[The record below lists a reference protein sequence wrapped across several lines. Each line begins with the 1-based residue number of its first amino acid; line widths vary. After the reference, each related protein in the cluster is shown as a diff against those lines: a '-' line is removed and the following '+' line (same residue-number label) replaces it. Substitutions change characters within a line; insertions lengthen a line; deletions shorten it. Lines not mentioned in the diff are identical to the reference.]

1 MWDTLTTKCPTILLS
16 KKLFLLF
23 NKTLNNSY
31 MNKKSTM
38 KALMLA
44 GLLCGAP
51 SSMSAQTTPSSTS
64 TTIYDFAGF
73 NDQKMLELFEKI
85 DKQGRKFPTTQELKD
100 AGLYDEIE
108 FVRSHVRKRQILDRS
123 DRLNQNTYQ
132 ERDLFMNIP
141 AGAGS
146 TIGGY
151 PSKDFAS
158 DNFSMWNYTNLFGS
172 WNHGLFQAPGS
183 WVDAAHKNGTDILS
197 GMKFFDTTGGRQGF
211 AAGWV
216 NFIKTKND
224 NGEFK
229 YTRPLIHLLQFLGMD
244 GINYNFEDNGYSDND
259 VVKFHQSLYE
269 YAKQQNFND
278 FHVVIY
284 TGNATLTS
292 GNSRVLFA
300 EKNAKTSDLM
310 LNYMG
315 DDFSY
320 NMASSAREAKRVTG
334 STKGLYAGVWI
345 VSMNRGWTRLNEGDA
360 KECGVCLWGE
370 HAQSRFWS
378 YNTGGSAQERMS
390 NYQMLLERGFS
401 GGYRNPANRPEIKNA
416 GHNWEWSGSTAPLST
431 FPGLASW
438 IPERSAISG
447 TLPFSTHFNT
457 GAGEVYTYKG
467 KKTAGAWYNMS
478 NQDIVPTYRWLV
490 YNGGTE
496 SVSTNVQP
504 EFTYE
509 DSYTGGSCLKLTGK
523 GTASSTDIILYKT
536 NLTGTNG
543 AIKAQVAIK
552 TGKEGTQ
559 DSRLALIV
567 RLKNSGQWKE
577 YEVGGTTDKTWK
589 EHTIALTDL
598 TSSDVIDR
606 IGLRVKNVD
615 DQYKLLVGKL
625 AIVDDFTATP
635 EAVKDLTIQV
645 KEENKVSLSVKA
657 TWVLNSATEGSVV
670 YNDDANVD
678 HFEVLYK
685 NSENGDVT
693 EIGRTSQWAT
703 YIGDIELGE
712 TDQPFIGVRSVSKDL
727 KTYSPVVW
735 QQVPRSTYASLPEK
749 KQNLYGEPELDMSA
763 DGAATAQQVRYV
775 ESFETTGGATNI
787 NYHATGPKGGTNY
800 VDATEGNLLT
810 VKQGETFTLKIKGYE
825 GKDDLRFCFGRGW
838 IDLNGD
844 YKFEPGTIDQNG
856 EELFTIGQL
865 RKGVKENVNPGQTLQ
880 VRIPADAKRG
890 MTRMRIVFSDAW
902 FKGSLLPTGKFNKG
916 FAIDFAVN
924 ITGNNPER
932 QTPKSTRDE
941 GIAEQPEG
949 LSTSTSITSF
959 AGEASTLVQT
969 SKDLKFSNVEKAW
982 IFGVDGSLVK
992 VLDNPQQYEI
1002 KSLPKG
1008 IYLVKMLNNNVIR
1021 TQKVVIK

>member
-1 MWDTLTTKCPTILLS
+1 
-16 KKLFLLF
+16 
-23 NKTLNNSY
+23 

-51 SSMSAQTTPSSTS
+51 STMSAQATAGSTS
-64 TTIYDFAGF
+64 TTIYDFANFG
-73 NDQKMLELFEKI
+73 DQSLLELFAKI
-85 DKQGRKFPTTQELKD
+85 DKEGRKFPTTQELKQ
-100 AGLYDEIE
+100 AGIYDEIE
-108 FVRSHVRKRQILDRS
+108 FVRSHVRKRQILSRQ
-123 DRLNQNTYQ
+123 DRLVGDTYR

-197 GMKFFDTTGGRQGF
+197 GMKFFDTTGGRGGH
-211 AAGWV
+211 ATGWIGL
-216 NFIKTKND
+216 IKQKND
-224 NGEFK
+224 KGEFK

-244 GINYNFEDNGYSDND
+244 GINYNFEARGYDDSE
-259 VVKFHQSLYE
+259 VIKFHQSLYA
-269 YAKQQNFND
+269 YAKEQKFDNF
-278 FHVVIY
+278 HIVIY
-284 TGNATLTS
+284 TS
-292 GNSRVLFA
+292 NSSLSPYNSKALFG
-300 EKNAKTSDLM
+300 ENNVKTTDLM
-310 LNYMG
+310 LNY
-315 DDFSY
+315 DANDFSY
-320 NMASSAREAKRVTG
+320 SMPSSVQEAKRVMGTA
-334 STKGLYAGVWI
+334 KGLYAGVWI
-345 VSMNRGWTRLNEGDA
+345 VDMNRGWNRLNATGAE
-360 KECGVCLWGE
+360 ECGICLWGE

-378 YNTGGSAQERMS
+378 YNTGGNAQERMT

-401 GGYRNPANRPEIKNA
+401 GGKRNPADRPGISRFGN
-416 GHNWEWSGSTAPLST
+416 NWEWSGTTPPLST
-431 FPGLASW
+431 FAGLATW
-438 IPERSAISG
+438 IPERSAING
-447 TLPFSTHFNT
+447 TLPFSTFFNA

-467 KKTAGAWYNMS
+467 KKTAGSWYNMS

-490 YNGGTE
+490 YDGGTTNT
-496 SVSTNVQP
+496 STSVQP

-523 GTASSTDIILYKT
+523 AQASSTDIVLYKT
-536 NLTGTNG
+536 NLTGTSG

-552 TGKEGTQ
+552 TGKDTPQ
-559 DSRLALIV
+559 DSKLALIV
-567 RLKNSGQWKE
+567 RLKNSKEWKE
-577 YEVGGTTDKTWK
+577 FAVDGTTDKTWK
-589 EHTIALTDL
+589 EHTIALTGL
-598 TSSDVIDR
+598 NSTDVIDR

-625 AIVDDFTATP
+625 AILDDFTATP
-635 EAVKDLTIQV
+635 EAVKDLRIQV
-645 KEENKVSLSVKA
+645 KEENKSSLSVKA
-657 TWVLNSATEGSVV
+657 SWALNSAADDKVV

-685 NSENGDVT
+685 NGTDGEVT

-703 YIGDIELGE
+703 YIGDIVMGE

-735 QQVPRSTYASLPEK
+735 QQVPRAEYSTLPEK
-749 KQNLYGEPELDMSA
+749 KDNPYGEPELDMSA
-763 DGAATAQQVRYV
+763 DGYKIAQQVRYI
-775 ESFETTGGATNI
+775 ETFKTEGGTTNI
-787 NYHATGPKGGTNY
+787 DYTAKGPKGGTNY
-800 VDATEGNLLT
+800 VDATDQVLK
-810 VKQGETFTLKIKGYE
+810 VAQGTKVTLKFKGYE
-825 GKDDLRFCFGRGW
+825 ATDAKDGNHDDLRWCMGKGW

-844 YKFEPGTIDQNG
+844 HIFTPIDIKQDAEKG
-856 EELFTIGQL
+856 EQLFFLGKV
-865 RKGVKENVNPGQTLQ
+865 RKGTYEQ
-880 VRIPADAKRG
+880 VQSPQSYEFTIPADAKLG
-890 MTRMRIVFSDAW
+890 KTRMRIVFSDAW
-902 FKGSLLPTGKFNKG
+902 FAGSLLPTGKFNKG
-916 FAIDFAVN
+916 FAIDFGVE

-932 QTPKSTRDE
+932 PTPKSSRDE
-941 GIAEQPEG
+941 GKAEQPEG

-982 IFGVDGSLVK
+982 IFGVEGSLVK

>member
-1 MWDTLTTKCPTILLS
+1 
-16 KKLFLLF
+16 
-23 NKTLNNSY
+23 

-38 KALMLA
+38 KMLMLA

-51 SSMSAQTTPSSTS
+51 STMSAQTETSSTS
-64 TTIYDFAGF
+64 TTIYDFANFG
-73 NDQKMLELFEKI
+73 DQTLLNLFASALE
-85 DKQGRKFPTTQELKD
+85 QGRKFPTTQELKD
-100 AGLYDEIE
+100 AGIYDEIE
-108 FVRSHVRKRQILDRS
+108 FVRSHVRKREILSRQ
-123 DRLNQNTYQ
+123 DRLVGDTYE

-141 AGAGS
+141 SGAGA
-146 TIGGY
+146 TLGGY

-183 WVDAAHKNGTDILS
+183 WADAAHKNGTDIMS
-197 GMKFFDTTGGRQGF
+197 GIKFFDTTGGRGGY
-211 AAGWV
+211 ATGWV
-216 NFIKTKND
+216 NFIKTKNAD
-224 NGEFK
+224 GEFK

-244 GINYNFEDNGYSDND
+244 GINYNFEARGYDDSE
-259 VVKFHQSLYE
+259 VIKFHQSLYK
-269 YAKQQNFND
+269 YANEQGFNNF
-278 FHVVIY
+278 HIAIY
-284 TGNATLTS
+284 TS
-292 GNSRVLFA
+292 NSSLSSYNSKALFG
-300 EKNAKTSDLM
+300 ENNVKTTDLM
-310 LNYMG
+310 LNYAAS
-315 DDFSY
+315 DFSY
-320 NMASSAREAKRVTG
+320 SMPSSVQEAKRVMGTA
-334 STKGLYAGVWI
+334 KGLYAGVWI
-345 VSMNRGWTRLNEGDA
+345 VDMNRGWNRLNTGLA
-360 KECGVCLWGE
+360 KECGLCLWGE

-378 YNTGGSAQERMS
+378 YNTGGNAQERMS

-401 GGYRNPANRPEIKNA
+401 GGYRNPAVRPEIVNY
-416 GHNWEWSGSTAPLST
+416 GHKWEWSGTTPPLST

-447 TLPFSTHFNT
+447 KLPFSTYFNT

-467 KKTAGAWYNMS
+467 KKTAGSWYNMS

-490 YNGGTE
+490 YEGNTLNT
-496 SVSTNVQP
+496 SDKVQP

-523 GTASSTDIILYKT
+523 AQASTTDIVLYKT
-536 NLTGTNG
+536 ELSGTSG

-552 TGKEGTQ
+552 TGKDTPAN
-559 DSRLALIV
+559 SNLALIV
-567 RLKNSGQWKE
+567 RLKNSGEWKE
-577 YEVGGTTDKTWK
+577 FAVDGTTDSKWK
-589 EHTIALTDL
+589 EHTIALTGL

-615 DQYKLLVGKL
+615 NQYKLLVGKL
-625 AIVDDFTATP
+625 AIVDDYTVAP

-645 KEENKVSLSVKA
+645 KEENKSSLSVKA
-657 TWVLNSATEGSVV
+657 TWALSSATEQSVA

-685 NSENGDVT
+685 NGENGTVS

-703 YIGDIELGE
+703 YIGDIEMAE
-712 TDQPFIGVRSVSKDL
+712 SDKPFIGVRSVSKDL

-735 QQVPRSTYASLPEK
+735 KEVPRAEYSTLPASKYNP
-749 KQNLYGEPELDMSA
+749 YGEPELDMSA
-763 DGAATAQQVRYV
+763 DGYKTAQKVRYI
-775 ESFETTGGATNI
+775 ETFITEGGEQNI
-787 NYHATGPKGGTNY
+787 NYSASAPQGGTNY
-800 VDATEGNLLT
+800 VDATNQVLK
-810 VKQGETFTLKIKGYE
+810 VAQGQEVTLKFKGYE
-825 GKDDLRFCFGRGW
+825 ATDAKDGNHDDLRYCMGKGW

-844 YKFEPGTIDQNG
+844 YTFNPVDIKTDVANG
-856 EELFTIGQL
+856 EQLFFLGQV
-865 RKGVKENVNPGQTLQ
+865 RKGTEAQVKSLQTYKFT
-880 VRIPADAKRG
+880 IPADAKKG
-890 MTRMRIVFSDAW
+890 KTRMRIVFSDAW
-902 FKGSLLPTGKFNKG
+902 FAGSLLPTGKFNKG
-916 FAIDFAVN
+916 FAIDFGVE

-932 QTPKSTRDE
+932 PTPKSTRDE
-941 GIAEQPEG
+941 GKAEQPEG
-949 LSTSTSITSF
+949 LSASTSITSF
-959 AGEASTLVQT
+959 AGEASALVQT

>member
-1 MWDTLTTKCPTILLS
+1 
-16 KKLFLLF
+16 
-23 NKTLNNSY
+23 

-38 KALMLA
+38 KMLMLA

-51 SSMSAQTTPSSTS
+51 STMSAQTTPSSTS
-64 TTIYDFAGF
+64 TTIYDFSGF
-73 NDQKMLELFEKI
+73 SDQTLLELFAKI
-85 DKQGRKFPTTQELKD
+85 DKEGRKFPTKQELID
-100 AGLYDEIE
+100 AGIYEEIE
-108 FVRSHVRKRQILDRS
+108 FVRSHVRKRQILDRE
-123 DRLNQNTYQ
+123 DRLESNTYK

-183 WVDAAHKNGTDILS
+183 WADAAHKNGTDIMS
-197 GMKFFDTTGGRQGF
+197 GMKFFDTTGGRGGH
-211 AAGWV
+211 ATGWV

-224 NGEFK
+224 DGTFK

-244 GINYNFEDNGYSDND
+244 GINYNFEADGYSDSE
-259 VVKFHQSLYE
+259 VIKFHQSLYK
-269 YAKQQNFND
+269 YANQVNFDN
-278 FHVVIY
+278 FHIAIY
-284 TGNATLTS
+284 TFYSTLTS
-292 GNSRVLFA
+292 YNTKYLFG
-300 EKNAKTSDLM
+300 ENNEKTSDLM
-310 LNYMG
+310 LNYASS
-315 DDFSY
+315 DFSY
-320 NMASSAREAKRVTG
+320 NMGPSVQQAKRAMGTA
-334 STKGLYAGVWI
+334 KGLYAGVWI
-345 VSMNRGWTRLNEGDA
+345 VGMDRGWNRLDNGDA
-360 KECGVCLWGE
+360 KECGICLWGE

-378 YNTGGSAQERMS
+378 YNTGGNAQERMS
-390 NYQMLLERGFS
+390 NYQTLLERGFS
-401 GGYRNPANRPEIKNA
+401 GGKRNPADRPAISNL
-416 GHNWEWSGSTAPLST
+416 GNNWEWSGTKAPLST
-431 FPGLASW
+431 FAGLASW
-438 IPERSAISG
+438 IPERSAING
-447 TLPFSTHFNT
+447 KLPFSTFFNT

-467 KKTAGAWYNMS
+467 KKTAGSWYNMS

-490 YNGGTE
+490 YDGGTE
-496 SVSTNVQP
+496 NVSDKVQP

-523 GTASSTDIILYKT
+523 GTASSTDIVLYKT
-536 NLTGTNG
+536 NLTGTSG

-552 TGKEGTQ
+552 TGKDTPAN
-559 DSRLALIV
+559 SNLALIV
-567 RLKNSGQWKE
+567 RLKNSNQWKE
-577 YEVGGTTDKTWK
+577 FDVNGTTDSKWV
-589 EHTIALTDL
+589 EHTIALTGL
-598 TSSDVIDR
+598 SSTDVIDR

-635 EAVKDLTIQV
+635 QGVKDLTIQV
-645 KEENKVSLSVKA
+645 KEENKSSLSVKA
-657 TWVLNSATEGSVV
+657 TWALSSATEETVV

-685 NSENGDVT
+685 NGENGTVS

-703 YIGDIELGE
+703 YIGDIELKE

-735 QQVPRSTYASLPEK
+735 QQVPRAEYSTLPARK
-749 KQNLYGEPELDMSA
+749 NNPYGEPELDMSA
-763 DGAATAQQVRYV
+763 DGYKTAQQVRYV
-775 ESFETTGGATNI
+775 ETFKTEGGATNI
-787 NYHATGPKGGTNY
+787 DYTANGPTGGTNY
-800 VDATEGNLLT
+800 VDATNGNVLT
-810 VKQGETFTLKIKGYE
+810 VNQGQTITIKIKGHE
-825 GKDDLRFCFGRGW
+825 GQDDLRFCFGRAW

-844 YKFEPGTIDQNG
+844 YKFEPGTIADNG

-865 RKGVKENVNPGQTLQ
+865 RKGVVENVNPGQTIS
-880 VRIPADAKRG
+880 VTIPNDAKRG

-924 ITGNNPER
+924 ITGTNAER
-932 QTPKSTRDE
+932 PTPKSTRDE

-949 LSTSTSITSF
+949 LSASTSITSF
-959 AGEASTLVQT
+959 AGEASALVQT

>member
-1 MWDTLTTKCPTILLS
+1 
-16 KKLFLLF
+16 
-23 NKTLNNSY
+23 

-38 KALMLA
+38 KMLMLA

-51 SSMSAQTTPSSTS
+51 STMSAQTETGSTS

-73 NDQKMLELFEKI
+73 SDQKMLELFEKI
-85 DKQGRKFPTTQELKD
+85 DKQGRKFPTNQELKEY
-100 AGLYDEIE
+100 GLYDEIE
-108 FVRSHVRKRQILDRS
+108 FVRSHVRKRQILDRE
-123 DRLNQNTYQ
+123 DRLVRNTYK

-211 AAGWV
+211 ASGWV
-216 NFIKTKND
+216 NLVKSKND
-224 NGEFK
+224 DGTYK
-229 YTRPLIHLLQFLGMD
+229 YTRALIHILQFLGMD

-259 VVKFHQSLYE
+259 VVKFHQSLYA
-269 YAKQQNFND
+269 YAKEQNFDD
-278 FHVVIY
+278 FHIVLY
-284 TGNATLTS
+284 TSNS
-292 GNSRVLFA
+292 GLSSYNSRALFG
-300 EKNAKTSDLM
+300 ENNVKTTDLM
-310 LNYMG
+310 LNYSAS
-315 DDFSY
+315 DFSY
-320 NMASSAREAKRVTG
+320 SMPQSVQEAKRVMGTA
-334 STKGLYAGVWI
+334 KGLYAGVWI
-345 VSMNRGWTRLNEGDA
+345 VDMNRGWNRLNAPGAE
-360 KECGVCLWGE
+360 ECGICLWGE

-378 YNTGGSAQERMS
+378 YNTGGNAQERMS
-390 NYQMLLERGFS
+390 NYQTLLERGFS
-401 GGYRNPANRPEIKNA
+401 GGKRNPADRPEISRFGN
-416 GHNWEWSGSTAPLST
+416 NWEWSGTKAPLST
-431 FPGLASW
+431 FAGLATW
-438 IPERSAISG
+438 IPERSAIDG
-447 TLPFSTHFNT
+447 KLPFSTYFNT

-467 KKTAGAWYNMS
+467 KKTAGSWYNMS

-490 YNGGTE
+490 YDGNTTN
-496 SVSTNVQP
+496 VSDKVQP

-523 GTASSTDIILYKT
+523 GTASATDIVLYKT
-536 NLTGTNG
+536 NLTGTSG

-552 TGKEGTQ
+552 TGKDTPAN
-559 DSRLALIV
+559 SNLALIV
-567 RLKNSGQWKE
+567 RLKNSGEWKE
-577 YEVGGTTDKTWK
+577 FAVNGTADSKWV
-589 EHTIALTDL
+589 EHTVALTGL
-598 TSSDVIDR
+598 TSTDVIDR

-625 AIVDDFTATP
+625 AIVDDYTVAP

-645 KEENKVSLSVKA
+645 KEENKSSLSVKA
-657 TWVLNSATEGSVV
+657 TWALSSATEGSVV

-685 NSENGDVT
+685 NGENGTVS

-703 YIGDIELGE
+703 YIGDIEMAE

-735 QQVPRSTYASLPEK
+735 KEVPRANYASLPEK
-749 KQNLYGEPELDMSA
+749 KHNPYGEPELDMSA
-763 DGAATAQQVRYV
+763 DGYKTAQQVRYV
-775 ESFETTGGATNI
+775 ETFKTEGGATNI
-787 NYHATGPKGGTNY
+787 DYTATGPTGGTNY
-800 VDATEGNLLT
+800 VDATNGNVLT
-810 VKQGETFTLKIKGYE
+810 VNQGQTITIKIKGHE
-825 GKDDLRFCFGRGW
+825 GQDDLRFCFGRGW

-844 YKFEPGTIDQNG
+844 YKFEPGTIAENG
-856 EELFTIGQL
+856 EELFTVGKL
-865 RKGVKENVNPGQTLQ
+865 RTGVKEIVNPGQTIS
-880 VRIPADAKRG
+880 VTIPNDAKRG

-902 FKGSLLPTGKFNKG
+902 FQGSLLPTGKFNKG

-924 ITGNNPER
+924 ITGTNAER
-932 QTPKSTRDE
+932 PTPKSSRDE
-941 GIAEQPEG
+941 GKAEQPEG
-949 LSTSTSITSF
+949 LSASTSITSF
-959 AGEASTLVQT
+959 AGEASALVQT

>member
-1 MWDTLTTKCPTILLS
+1 
-16 KKLFLLF
+16 
-23 NKTLNNSY
+23 

-38 KALMLA
+38 KMLMLA

-51 SSMSAQTTPSSTS
+51 STMSAQTETGSTS
-64 TTIYDFAGF
+64 TKIYDFAGF
-73 NDQKMLELFEKI
+73 SDQTLLNLFASALEK
-85 DKQGRKFPTTQELKD
+85 GRKFPTTQELKD
-100 AGLYDEIE
+100 AGLYDELE
-108 FVRSHVRKRQILDRS
+108 FVRSHVRKREILDRS

-183 WVDAAHKNGTDILS
+183 WADAAHKNGTDIMS
-197 GMKFFDTTGGRQGF
+197 GIKFFDTTGGRGGH
-211 AAGWV
+211 ATGWV
-216 NFIKTKND
+216 DFIKTKND
-224 NGEFK
+224 DGTFK

-244 GINYNFEDNGYSDND
+244 GINYNFEARGYDDSE
-259 VVKFHQSLYE
+259 VIKFHQSLYQ
-269 YAKQQNFND
+269 YANQVNFDN
-278 FHVVIY
+278 FHIAIY
-284 TGNATLTS
+284 TFYSSLT
-292 GNSRVLFA
+292 NYNTEALFG
-300 EKNAKTSDLM
+300 KNNVKTSDLM
-310 LNYMG
+310 LNYASS
-315 DDFSY
+315 DFSY
-320 NMASSAREAKRVTG
+320 NMASSVQEAKRSMGTA
-334 STKGLYAGVWI
+334 KGLYAGVWI
-345 VSMNRGWTRLNEGDA
+345 VGMDRGWNRLDNGDA
-360 KECGVCLWGE
+360 KECGLCLWGE

-378 YNTGGSAQERMS
+378 YNTGGNAQERMS
-390 NYQMLLERGFS
+390 NYQTLLERGFS
-401 GGYRNPANRPEIKNA
+401 GGKRNPADRPAISNL
-416 GHNWEWSGSTAPLST
+416 GNNWEWSGTKAPLST
-431 FPGLASW
+431 FAGLASW
-438 IPERSAISG
+438 IPERSAING
-447 TLPFSTHFNT
+447 KLPFSTYFNT

-467 KKTAGAWYNMS
+467 KKTAGSWYNMS

-490 YNGGTE
+490 YDGNTTN
-496 SVSTNVQP
+496 VSDKVQP

-523 GTASSTDIILYKT
+523 GTASATDIVLYKT
-536 NLTGTNG
+536 NLTGTSG
-543 AIKAQVAIK
+543 VIKAQVAIK
-552 TGKEGTQ
+552 TGKDTPAN
-559 DSRLALIV
+559 SNLALIV
-567 RLKNSGQWKE
+567 RLKNSNQWKE
-577 YEVGGTTDKTWK
+577 FDVNGTADSKWV
-589 EHTIALTDL
+589 EHTVALTGL
-598 TSSDVIDR
+598 SSTDVIDR

-615 DQYKLLVGKL
+615 NQYKLLVGKL
-625 AIVDDFTATP
+625 AIVDDYTVAP

-645 KEENKVSLSVKA
+645 KEENKSSLSVKA
-657 TWVLNSATEGSVV
+657 TWALNSAAEDKVV

-685 NSENGDVT
+685 NGENGTVS

-703 YIGDIELGE
+703 YIGDIEMAE
-712 TDQPFIGVRSVSKDL
+712 SDKPFIGVRSVSKDL

-735 QQVPRSTYASLPEK
+735 KEVPRANYASLPEK
-749 KQNLYGEPELDMSA
+749 KHNPYGEPELDMSA
-763 DGAATAQQVRYV
+763 DGYKTAQQVRYV
-775 ESFETTGGATNI
+775 ETFKTEGGATNI
-787 NYHATGPKGGTNY
+787 DYTATGPTGGTNY
-800 VDATEGNLLT
+800 VDATNGNVLT
-810 VKQGETFTLKIKGYE
+810 VNQGQTITIKIKGHE
-825 GKDDLRFCFGRGW
+825 GQDDLRFCFGRGW

-844 YKFEPGTIDQNG
+844 YKFEPGTIAENG
-856 EELFTIGQL
+856 EELFTVGKL
-865 RKGVKENVNPGQTLQ
+865 RTGVKEIVNPGQTIS
-880 VRIPADAKRG
+880 VTIPNDAKRG

-924 ITGNNPER
+924 ITGTNAER
-932 QTPKSTRDE
+932 PTPKSTRDE
-941 GIAEQPEG
+941 GKADQPEG
-949 LSTSTSITSF
+949 LSSSTSITSF
-959 AGEASTLVQT
+959 AGEASALVQT

>member
-1 MWDTLTTKCPTILLS
+1 
-16 KKLFLLF
+16 
-23 NKTLNNSY
+23 

-38 KALMLA
+38 KMLLLA

-51 SSMSAQTTPSSTS
+51 STMSAQTDTGSTS
-64 TTIYDFAGF
+64 TTIYDFANF
-73 NDQKMLELFEKI
+73 NDQKLLDLFASALEK
-85 DKQGRKFPTTQELKD
+85 GRKFPTTQELKD
-100 AGLYDEIE
+100 AGLYEELE
-108 FVRSHVRKRQILDRS
+108 FVRSHVRKREILSRQ
-123 DRLNQNTYQ
+123 DRLVGDTYQ

-216 NFIKTKND
+216 NLIKTKNAD
-224 NGEFK
+224 GTFK
-229 YTRPLIHLLQFLGMD
+229 YTRPLIHILQFLGMD

-292 GNSRVLFA
+292 GNSRALFA
-300 EKNAKTSDLM
+300 ETNAKTSDLM

-320 NMASSAREAKRVTG
+320 NMGSSVREAKRVTG

-345 VSMNRGWTRLNEGDA
+345 VTMNRGWNRLNDGDS
-360 KECGVCLWGE
+360 KECGICLWGE

-378 YNTGGSAQERMS
+378 YNTGGNAQERMS

-401 GGYRNPANRPEIKNA
+401 GGNRNPAVRPAISRY
-416 GHNWEWSGSTAPLST
+416 GHNWEWSNGVAPLST
-431 FPGLASW
+431 FAGLASW
-438 IPERSAISG
+438 IPERSAIKG
-447 TLPFSTHFNT
+447 TLPFSTYFNT

-467 KKTAGAWYNMS
+467 KKTAGSWYNMS

-490 YNGGTE
+490 YDGNTTN
-496 SVSTNVQP
+496 VSDKVQP

-523 GTASSTDIILYKT
+523 ASASSTDIVLYKT
-536 NLTGTNG
+536 NLTGTSG

-552 TGKEGTQ
+552 TGKDTPAN
-559 DSRLALIV
+559 SNLALIV
-567 RLKNSGQWKE
+567 RLKNSGEWKE
-577 YEVGGTTDKTWK
+577 FDVNGTTDSKWV
-589 EHTIALTDL
+589 EHTVALTGL
-598 TSSDVIDR
+598 TSTDVIDR
-606 IGLRVKNVD
+606 IGLRVKNTD
-615 DQYKLLVGKL
+615 AQYKLLVGKL
-625 AIVDDFTATP
+625 AIVDDYTVAP
-635 EAVKDLTIQV
+635 EAVKDLRIQV
-645 KEENKVSLSVKA
+645 KEENKASLSVKA
-657 TWVLNSATEGSVV
+657 SWALNSAADDKVV
-670 YNDDANVD
+670 YNDDVNVD

-685 NSENGDVT
+685 NGENGTVS

-703 YIGDIELGE
+703 YIGDIEMAE
-712 TDQPFIGVRSVSKDL
+712 ADQPFIGVRSVSKDL

-735 QQVPRSTYASLPEK
+735 QQVSRSNYASLPEK
-749 KQNLYGEPELDMSA
+749 KHNPYGEPELDMSA
-763 DGAATAQQVRYV
+763 DGYKTAQQVRYV
-775 ESFETTGGATNI
+775 ETFKTEGGATNI
-787 NYHATGPKGGTNY
+787 DYTATGPKGGTNY
-800 VDATEGNLLT
+800 VDATNGNLLT
-810 VKQGETFTLKIKGYE
+810 VNQGQTITIKIKGHE
-825 GKDDLRFCFGRGW
+825 GQDDLRFCFGRAW

-844 YKFEPGTIDQNG
+844 YKFEPGTIAENG
-856 EELFTIGQL
+856 EELFTIGEL
-865 RKGVKENVNPGQTLQ
+865 RKGVVANVNPGQTIS
-880 VRIPADAKRG
+880 VTIPSDAKKG
-890 MTRMRIVFSDAW
+890 KTRMRIVFSDAW

-916 FAIDFAVN
+916 FAIDFGVE

-932 QTPKSTRDE
+932 PTPKSSRDE
-941 GIAEQPEG
+941 GKADQPEG
-949 LSTSTSITSF
+949 LSASTSITSF
-959 AGEASTLVQT
+959 AGEASALVQT

>member
-1 MWDTLTTKCPTILLS
+1 
-16 KKLFLLF
+16 
-23 NKTLNNSY
+23 

-38 KALMLA
+38 KMLMLA

-51 SSMSAQTTPSSTS
+51 STMSAQTTPSSTS

-73 NDQKMLELFEKI
+73 SDQKMLELFEKI
-85 DKQGRKFPTTQELKD
+85 EKQGRKFPTNQELKEY
-100 AGLYDEIE
+100 GLYDEIE
-108 FVRSHVRKRQILDRS
+108 FVRSHVRKRQILDRE
-123 DRLNQNTYQ
+123 DRLVRNTYK

-211 AAGWV
+211 ASGWV
-216 NFIKTKND
+216 NLVKSKND
-224 NGEFK
+224 DGTYK
-229 YTRPLIHLLQFLGMD
+229 YTRALIHILQFLGMD

-259 VVKFHQSLYE
+259 VVKFHQSLYA
-269 YAKQQNFND
+269 YAKEQNFDD
-278 FHVVIY
+278 FHIVLY
-284 TGNATLTS
+284 TSNS
-292 GNSRVLFA
+292 GLSSYNSRALFG
-300 EKNAKTSDLM
+300 ENNVKTTDLM
-310 LNYMG
+310 LNYSAS
-315 DDFSY
+315 DFSY
-320 NMASSAREAKRVTG
+320 SMPQSVQEAKRVMGTA
-334 STKGLYAGVWI
+334 KGLYAGVWI
-345 VSMNRGWTRLNEGDA
+345 VDMNRGWNRLNATGAE
-360 KECGVCLWGE
+360 ECGICLWGE

-378 YNTGGSAQERMS
+378 YNTGGNAQERMT

-401 GGYRNPANRPEIKNA
+401 GGKRNPADRPEISRFGN
-416 GHNWEWSGSTAPLST
+416 NWEWSNGVAPLSN
-431 FPGLASW
+431 FAGLATW
-438 IPERSAISG
+438 IPERSAING
-447 TLPFSTHFNT
+447 KLPFSTYFNT

-467 KKTAGAWYNMS
+467 KKTAGSWYNMS

-490 YNGGTE
+490 YDGNTTN
-496 SVSTNVQP
+496 VSDKVQP

-523 GTASSTDIILYKT
+523 GTASATDIVLYKT
-536 NLTGTNG
+536 NLTGTSG

-552 TGKEGTQ
+552 TGKDTPA
-559 DSRLALIV
+559 DSKLALIV
-567 RLKNSGQWKE
+567 RLKNSGEWKE
-577 YEVGGTTDKTWK
+577 FDVNGTTDSKWV
-589 EHTIALTDL
+589 EHTVALTGL
-598 TSSDVIDR
+598 TSTDVIDR
-606 IGLRVKNVD
+606 IGLRVKNSD
-615 DQYKLLVGKL
+615 EQYKLLVGKL

-635 EAVKDLTIQV
+635 QGVKDLTIQV
-645 KEENKVSLSVKA
+645 KEENKASLSVKA
-657 TWVLNSATEGSVV
+657 TWALSSATEGSVV

-685 NSENGDVT
+685 NGENGDVT

-703 YIGDIELGE
+703 YIGDIELKE
-712 TDQPFIGVRSVSKDL
+712 SDKPFIGVRSVSKDL

-735 QQVPRSTYASLPEK
+735 QEVPRANQADLPARK
-749 KQNLYGEPELDMSA
+749 NNPYGEPELDMSA
-763 DGAATAQQVRYV
+763 DGYKTAQKVRYI
-775 ESFETTGGATNI
+775 ETFETIGGDQNI
-787 NYHATGPKGGTNY
+787 NYRANGPQGGTNY
-800 VDATEGNLLT
+800 VDATNQVLK
-810 VKQGETFTLKIKGYE
+810 VAQGTKVTLKFKGYE
-825 GKDDLRFCFGRGW
+825 ATDAKDGNHDDLRWCMGKGW

-844 YKFEPGTIDQNG
+844 HVFTPVDIKQDPANG
-856 EELFTIGQL
+856 EQLFFLGQV
-865 RKGVKENVNPGQTLQ
+865 RKGTYAQ
-880 VRIPADAKRG
+880 VQSPQSYEFTIPADAKVG
-890 MTRMRIVFSDAW
+890 KTRMRIVFSDAW
-902 FKGSLLPTGKFNKG
+902 FAGSLLPTGKFNKG
-916 FAIDFAVN
+916 FAIDFGVE
-924 ITGNNPER
+924 ITGNNPQRE
-932 QTPKSTRDE
+932 TPKSTRDE
-941 GIAEQPEG
+941 GKAEQPEG
-949 LSTSTSITSF
+949 LSASTSITSF
-959 AGEASTLVQT
+959 AGEASALVQT

>member
-1 MWDTLTTKCPTILLS
+1 
-16 KKLFLLF
+16 
-23 NKTLNNSY
+23 

-38 KALMLA
+38 KMLMLA

-51 SSMSAQTTPSSTS
+51 STMSAQTETGSTS

-73 NDQKMLELFEKI
+73 GDQTLLNLFASALE
-85 DKQGRKFPTTQELKD
+85 QGRKYPTTQELKD
-100 AGLYDEIE
+100 AGIYDEIE
-108 FVRSHVRKRQILDRS
+108 FVRSHVRKREILSRQ
-123 DRLNQNTYQ
+123 DRLVGDTYE

-141 AGAGS
+141 SGAGA
-146 TIGGY
+146 TLGGY

-183 WVDAAHKNGTDILS
+183 WADAAHKNGTDIMS
-197 GMKFFDTTGGRQGF
+197 GIKFFDTTGGRGGY
-211 AAGWV
+211 ATGWV

-244 GINYNFEDNGYSDND
+244 GINYNFEASGYSDEE
-259 VVKFHQSLYE
+259 VVKFHQSLYK
-269 YAKQQNFND
+269 YANEQGFNNF
-278 FHVVIY
+278 HIAIY
-284 TGNATLTS
+284 TS
-292 GNSRVLFA
+292 NSSLSPYNSKALFG
-300 EKNAKTSDLM
+300 ENNVKTTDLM
-310 LNYMG
+310 LNYAAS
-315 DDFSY
+315 DFSY
-320 NMASSAREAKRVTG
+320 SMPSSVQEAKRVMNTA
-334 STKGLYAGVWI
+334 KGLYAGVWI
-345 VSMNRGWTRLNEGDA
+345 VDMNRGWNRLNNGLA
-360 KECGVCLWGE
+360 KECGLCLWGE

-401 GGYRNPANRPEIKNA
+401 GGYRNPAVRPEIVNY
-416 GHNWEWSGSTAPLST
+416 GHKWEWSGTTPPLST

-438 IPERSAISG
+438 IPERSAIKG
-447 TLPFSTHFNT
+447 TLPFSTYFNT

-467 KKTAGAWYNMS
+467 KKTAGSWYNMS

-490 YNGGTE
+490 YEGNTLNT
-496 SVSTNVQP
+496 SDKVQP
-504 EFTYE
+504 EFTHE

-523 GTASSTDIILYKT
+523 AQASTTDIVLYKT
-536 NLTGTNG
+536 ELSGTSG

-552 TGKEGTQ
+552 TGKDTPA
-559 DSRLALIV
+559 DSKLALIV
-567 RLKNSGQWKE
+567 RLKNSNEWKE
-577 YEVGGTTDKTWK
+577 FAVNGTSDSKWV
-589 EHTIALTDL
+589 EHTVALTGL

-606 IGLRVKNVD
+606 IGLRVKD
-615 DQYKLLVGKL
+615 TDAQYKLLVGKL

-635 EAVKDLTIQV
+635 QGVKDLTIQV
-645 KEENKVSLSVKA
+645 KEENKSSLSVKA
-657 TWVLNSATEGSVV
+657 TWALSSATEGSVV

-685 NSENGDVT
+685 NGENGDVT

-703 YIGDIELGE
+703 YIGDIELKE
-712 TDQPFIGVRSVSKDL
+712 SDKPFIGVRSVSKDL

-735 QQVPRSTYASLPEK
+735 KEVPRAEYSTLPASKNNP
-749 KQNLYGEPELDMSA
+749 YGEPELDMAA
-763 DGAATAQQVRYV
+763 DGYKIAQKVRYI
-775 ESFETTGGATNI
+775 ETFITEGGEQNI
-787 NYHATGPKGGTNY
+787 NYSASAPTGGTNY
-800 VDATEGNLLT
+800 VDATNQVLK
-810 VKQGETFTLKIKGYE
+810 VAQGQEVTLKFKGYE
-825 GKDDLRFCFGRGW
+825 AQDGRDGNHDDLRYCMGKGW

-844 YKFEPGTIDQNG
+844 YTFNPVDIKTDVANG
-856 EELFTIGQL
+856 EQLFFLGQV
-865 RKGVKENVNPGQTLQ
+865 RKGTEAQVKSLQTYKFT
-880 VRIPADAKRG
+880 IPADAKKG
-890 MTRMRIVFSDAW
+890 KTRMRIVFSDAW
-902 FKGSLLPTGKFNKG
+902 FAGSLLPTGKFNKG
-916 FAIDFAVN
+916 FAIDFGVE
-924 ITGNNPER
+924 ITGTNQER
-932 QTPKSTRDE
+932 PTPKSSRDE
-941 GIAEQPEG
+941 GKAEQPEG
-949 LSTSTSITSF
+949 LSASTSITSF
-959 AGEASTLVQT
+959 AGEASALVQT

>member
-1 MWDTLTTKCPTILLS
+1 
-16 KKLFLLF
+16 
-23 NKTLNNSY
+23 

-38 KALMLA
+38 KMLLLA

-51 SSMSAQTTPSSTS
+51 STMSAQTDTGSTS
-64 TTIYDFAGF
+64 TTIYDFANF
-73 NDQKMLELFEKI
+73 NDQKLLDLFASALEK
-85 DKQGRKFPTTQELKD
+85 GRKFPTTQELKD
-100 AGLYDEIE
+100 AGLYEELE
-108 FVRSHVRKRQILDRS
+108 FVRSHVRKREILSRQ
-123 DRLNQNTYQ
+123 DRLVGDTYR

-197 GMKFFDTTGGRQGF
+197 GMKFFDTTGGRGGH
-211 AAGWV
+211 ATGWV
-216 NFIKTKND
+216 GLIKTKND

-244 GINYNFEDNGYSDND
+244 GINYNFEASGYSDND
-259 VVKFHQSLYE
+259 VVKFHQSLYK
-269 YAKQQNFND
+269 YAAEQDFKNF
-278 FHVVIY
+278 HIVIY
-284 TGNATLTS
+284 TFSSSLT
-292 GNSRVLFA
+292 GYNSKALFG
-300 EKNAKTSDLM
+300 ENGTKTTDLM
-310 LNYMG
+310 LNY
-315 DDFSY
+315 DASDFSY
-320 NMASSAREAKRVTG
+320 SMAQSVQEAKRVMGTA
-334 STKGLYAGVWI
+334 KGLYAGVWI
-345 VSMNRGWTRLNEGDA
+345 VDMNRGWNRLNATGAE
-360 KECGVCLWGE
+360 ECGICLWGE

-378 YNTGGSAQERMS
+378 YNTGGSAQERMT

-401 GGYRNPANRPEIKNA
+401 GGKRNPADRPGISRFGN
-416 GHNWEWSGSTAPLST
+416 NWEWSGTTPPLST
-431 FPGLASW
+431 FAGLATW
-438 IPERSAISG
+438 IPERSAIKG
-447 TLPFSTHFNT
+447 TLPFSTYFNT

-467 KKTAGAWYNMS
+467 KKTAGSWYNMS

-490 YNGGTE
+490 YDGGTTN
-496 SVSTNVQP
+496 VSDKVQP

-523 GTASSTDIILYKT
+523 ASASSTDIVLYKT
-536 NLTGTNG
+536 NLTGTSG

-552 TGKEGTQ
+552 TGKDTPAN
-559 DSRLALIV
+559 SNLALIV
-567 RLKNSGQWKE
+567 RLKNSNEWKE
-577 YEVGGTTDKTWK
+577 FDVNGTADSKWV
-589 EHTIALTDL
+589 EHTIALTGL
-598 TSSDVIDR
+598 NSTDVIDR

-615 DQYKLLVGKL
+615 NQYKLLVGKL
-625 AIVDDFTATP
+625 AIVDDYTVAP
-635 EAVKDLTIQV
+635 EAVKDLRIQV
-645 KEENKVSLSVKA
+645 KEENKSSLSVKA
-657 TWVLNSATEGSVV
+657 TWALNSAADDKVV
-670 YNDDANVD
+670 YNDDVNVD

-685 NSENGDVT
+685 NGENGDVT

-703 YIGDIELGE
+703 YIGDIELKE
-712 TDQPFIGVRSVSKDL
+712 SDKPFIGVRSVSKDL

-735 QQVPRSTYASLPEK
+735 QEVPRAEYSTLPASKHNP
-749 KQNLYGEPELDMSA
+749 YGEPELDMSA
-763 DGAATAQQVRYV
+763 DGYKTAQQVRYV
-775 ESFETTGGATNI
+775 ETFKTEGGATNI
-787 NYHATGPKGGTNY
+787 DYTATGPTGGTNY
-800 VDATEGNLLT
+800 VDATNGNVLT
-810 VKQGETFTLKIKGYE
+810 VNQGQTITIKIKGHE
-825 GKDDLRFCFGRGW
+825 GQDDLRFCFGRGW

-844 YKFEPGTIDQNG
+844 YKFEPGTIAENG
-856 EELFTIGQL
+856 EELFTVGKL
-865 RKGVKENVNPGQTLQ
+865 RTGVKEIVNPGQTIN
-880 VRIPADAKRG
+880 VTIPADAKRG

-902 FKGSLLPTGKFNKG
+902 FQGSLLPTGKFNKG

-924 ITGNNPER
+924 ITGTNPER
-932 QTPKSTRDE
+932 PTPKSTRDE
-941 GIAEQPEG
+941 GKAEQPEG
-949 LSTSTSITSF
+949 LSASTSITSF
-959 AGEASTLVQT
+959 AGEASALVQT

>member
-1 MWDTLTTKCPTILLS
+1 
-16 KKLFLLF
+16 
-23 NKTLNNSY
+23 

-38 KALMLA
+38 KMLMLA

-51 SSMSAQTTPSSTS
+51 STMSAQTDTGSTS
-64 TTIYDFAGF
+64 TTIYDFANF
-73 NDQKMLELFEKI
+73 NDQKLLDLFASALEK
-85 DKQGRKFPTTQELKD
+85 GRKFPTTQELKD
-100 AGLYDEIE
+100 AGLYEELE
-108 FVRSHVRKRQILDRS
+108 FVRSHVRKREILSRQ
-123 DRLNQNTYQ
+123 DRLVGDTYR

-211 AAGWV
+211 ASGWV
-216 NFIKTKND
+216 NLVKSKND
-224 NGEFK
+224 DGTYK
-229 YTRPLIHLLQFLGMD
+229 YTRALIHILQFLGMD

-259 VVKFHQSLYE
+259 VVKFHQSLYA
-269 YAKQQNFND
+269 YAKEQKFDNF
-278 FHVVIY
+278 HIVLY
-284 TGNATLTS
+284 TSNS
-292 GNSRVLFA
+292 GLSSYNSRALFG
-300 EKNAKTSDLM
+300 ENNVKTTDLM
-310 LNYMG
+310 LNYSAS
-315 DDFSY
+315 DFSY
-320 NMASSAREAKRVTG
+320 SMPQSVQEAKRVMGTA
-334 STKGLYAGVWI
+334 KGLYAGVWI
-345 VSMNRGWTRLNEGDA
+345 VDMNRGWNRLNAPGAE
-360 KECGVCLWGE
+360 ECGICLWGE

-378 YNTGGSAQERMS
+378 YNTGGNAQERMT

-401 GGYRNPANRPEIKNA
+401 GGKRNPADRPEISRFGN
-416 GHNWEWSGSTAPLST
+416 NWEWSNGVAPLSN
-431 FPGLASW
+431 FAGLATW
-438 IPERSAISG
+438 IPERSAING
-447 TLPFSTHFNT
+447 TLPFSTFFNA

-467 KKTAGAWYNMS
+467 KKTAGSWYNMS

-496 SVSTNVQP
+496 NVSTNVQP

-523 GTASSTDIILYKT
+523 ATASSTDIVLYKT
-536 NLTGTNG
+536 NLTGTSG

-559 DSRLALIV
+559 DSKLSLIV
-567 RLKNSGQWKE
+567 RLKNSGVWKE
-577 YEVGGTTDKTWK
+577 YAVGGTTDKTWK
-589 EHTIALTDL
+589 EHTIALSDL
-598 TSSDVIDR
+598 SSSDVIDR

-615 DQYKLLVGKL
+615 EQYKLLVGKL
-625 AIVDDFTATP
+625 AIVDDYTVAP
-635 EAVKDLTIQV
+635 EAVKDLRIQV
-645 KEENKVSLSVKA
+645 KEENKSSLSVKA
-657 TWVLNSATEGSVV
+657 SWALNSAAEDKVV

-685 NSENGDVT
+685 NGENGTVS

-703 YIGDIELGE
+703 YIGDIEME
-712 TDQPFIGVRSVSKDL
+712 ATDQPFIGVRSVSKDL

-735 QQVPRSTYASLPEK
+735 QQVSRSNYASLPEK
-749 KQNLYGEPELDMSA
+749 KHNPYGEPELDMSA
-763 DGAATAQQVRYV
+763 DGYKTAQQVRYV
-775 ESFETTGGATNI
+775 ETFKTEGGATNI
-787 NYHATGPKGGTNY
+787 DYTAPGPKGGTNY

-810 VKQGETFTLKIKGYE
+810 VNQGQTITIKIKGHE
-825 GKDDLRFCFGRGW
+825 GQDDLRFCFGRAW

-844 YKFEPGTIDQNG
+844 YKFEPGTIAENG
-856 EELFTIGQL
+856 EELFTIGEL
-865 RKGVKENVNPGQTLQ
+865 RKGVVANVNPGQTIS
-880 VRIPADAKRG
+880 VTIPSDAKKG
-890 MTRMRIVFSDAW
+890 KTRMRIVFSDAW

-916 FAIDFAVN
+916 FAIDFGVE

-932 QTPKSTRDE
+932 PTPKSTRDE
-941 GIAEQPEG
+941 GTAEQPEG

-982 IFGVDGSLVK
+982 IFGVEGSLVK

>member
-1 MWDTLTTKCPTILLS
+1 
-16 KKLFLLF
+16 
-23 NKTLNNSY
+23 

-38 KALMLA
+38 KMLLLA

-51 SSMSAQTTPSSTS
+51 STMSAQTNTGSTS
-64 TTIYDFAGF
+64 TTIYDFSKFG
-73 NDQKMLELFEKI
+73 DQSLLELFEKAE
-85 DKQGRKFPTTQELKD
+85 KAGRKFPTKQELID
-100 AGLYDEIE
+100 AGIYDEIE
-108 FVRSHVRKRQILDRS
+108 FVRSHVRKREILDRQ
-123 DRLNQNTYQ
+123 DRLVGGTYQ

-158 DNFSMWNYTNLFGS
+158 DNYSMWNYTNLFGS

-183 WVDAAHKNGTDILS
+183 WADAAHKNGTDIMS
-197 GMKFFDTTGGRQGF
+197 GIKFFDTTGGRGGY
-211 AAGWV
+211 ATGWV
-216 NFIKTKND
+216 EFIKQKNAD
-224 NGEFK
+224 GTFK
-229 YTRPLIHLLQFLGMD
+229 YARPLIRILQFLGMD
-244 GINYNFEDNGYSDND
+244 GINYNFEARGYDDSE
-259 VVKFHQSLYE
+259 VVKFHQELYKIAAE
-269 YAKQQNFND
+269 ENFKN
-278 FHVVIY
+278 FHIAIY
-284 TGNATLTS
+284 TSHSSLSSYNTEA
-292 GNSRVLFA
+292 LFG
-300 EKNAKTSDLM
+300 KNNVKTSDLM
-310 LNYMG
+310 LNYSA
-315 DDFSY
+315 DDFTPS
-320 NMASSAREAKRVTG
+320 MASSVQQAKRSLGTA
-334 STKGLYAGVWI
+334 KGLYAGVWI
-345 VSMNRGWTRLNEGDA
+345 VTMNRSWTRLNAPGAE
-360 KECGVCLWGE
+360 ECGVCLWGE
-370 HAQSRFWS
+370 HGQSRFWS

-401 GGYRNPANRPEIKNA
+401 GGNRNPAVRPEIRNA
-416 GHNWEWSGSTAPLST
+416 GHNWEWSGSVAPLST

-438 IPERSAISG
+438 IPERSAING
-447 TLPFSTHFNT
+447 TLPFSTYFNT

-467 KKTAGAWYNMS
+467 KKTAGSWYNMS

-490 YNGGTE
+490 YNGNTTN
-496 SVSTNVQP
+496 VSDKVQP

-523 GTASSTDIILYKT
+523 GTAPLTDIVLYKT
-536 NLTGTNG
+536 NLTGTSG

-559 DSRLALIV
+559 DSKLSLIV
-567 RLKNSGQWKE
+567 RLKNSGEWKE
-577 YEVGGTTDKTWK
+577 FAVDGTTDKTWK
-589 EHTIALTDL
+589 EHTIALTGL
-598 TSSDVIDR
+598 NSTDVIDR

-615 DQYKLLVGKL
+615 NQYKLLVGKL
-625 AIVDDFTATP
+625 AIVDDYTVAP
-635 EAVKDLTIQV
+635 ETVKDLTIQV
-645 KEENKVSLSVKA
+645 KEENKSSLSVKA
-657 TWVLNSATEGSVV
+657 SWALNSAADDKVV

-685 NSENGDVT
+685 NGENGTVS

-703 YIGDIELGE
+703 YIGDIEMAE

-735 QQVPRSTYASLPEK
+735 KEIPRANYASLPEK
-749 KQNLYGEPELDMSA
+749 KHNPYGEPELDMSA
-763 DGAATAQQVRYV
+763 DGYKTAQQVRYV
-775 ESFETTGGATNI
+775 ETFTTEGGATNI
-787 NYHATGPKGGTNY
+787 NYTATGPKGGTNY

-810 VKQGETFTLKIKGYE
+810 VNQGQTITIKIKGHE
-825 GKDDLRFCFGRGW
+825 GQDDLRFCFGRGW

-844 YKFEPGTIDQNG
+844 YKFEPGTIAENG
-856 EELFTIGQL
+856 EELFTVGKL
-865 RKGVKENVNPGQTLQ
+865 RKGVIENVNPGQTLT
-880 VRIPADAKRG
+880 VKIPEDAKTG

-902 FKGSLLPTGKFNKG
+902 FQGSLLPTGKFNKG
-916 FAIDFAVN
+916 FAIDFAVK
-924 ITGNNPER
+924 ITGTNPER
-932 QTPKSTRDE
+932 KAPESTRDE
-941 GIAEQPEG
+941 GKAEQPEG
-949 LSTSTSITSF
+949 LSASTSITSF
-959 AGEASTLVQT
+959 AGEASALVQT

>member
-1 MWDTLTTKCPTILLS
+1 
-16 KKLFLLF
+16 
-23 NKTLNNSY
+23 

-51 SSMSAQTTPSSTS
+51 STMSAQATAGSTS
-64 TTIYDFAGF
+64 TTIYDFANFG
-73 NDQKMLELFEKI
+73 DQSLLDLFASALEK
-85 DKQGRKFPTTQELKD
+85 GRKFPTTQELKA
-100 AGLYDEIE
+100 AGLYEELE
-108 FVRSHVRKRQILDRS
+108 FVRSHVRKRQILSRQ
-123 DRLNQNTYQ
+123 DRLVGDTYR

-197 GMKFFDTTGGRQGF
+197 GMKFFDTTGGRGGH
-211 AAGWV
+211 ATGWIGL
-216 NFIKTKND
+216 IKQKND
-224 NGEFK
+224 KGEFK

-244 GINYNFEDNGYSDND
+244 GINYNFEARGYDDSE
-259 VVKFHQSLYE
+259 VIKFHQSLYA
-269 YAKQQNFND
+269 YAKEQKFDNF
-278 FHVVIY
+278 HIVIY
-284 TGNATLTS
+284 TS
-292 GNSRVLFA
+292 NSSLSPYNSKALFG
-300 EKNAKTSDLM
+300 ENNVKTTDLM
-310 LNYMG
+310 LNY
-315 DDFSY
+315 DANDFSY
-320 NMASSAREAKRVTG
+320 SMPSSVQEAKRVMGTA
-334 STKGLYAGVWI
+334 KGLYAGVWI
-345 VSMNRGWTRLNEGDA
+345 VDMNRGWNRLNATGAE
-360 KECGVCLWGE
+360 ECGICLWGE

-378 YNTGGSAQERMS
+378 YNTGGNAQERMT

-401 GGYRNPANRPEIKNA
+401 GGKRNPADRPGISRFGN
-416 GHNWEWSGSTAPLST
+416 NWEWSGTTPPLST
-431 FPGLASW
+431 FAGLATW
-438 IPERSAISG
+438 IPERSAING
-447 TLPFSTHFNT
+447 TLPFSTFFNA

-467 KKTAGAWYNMS
+467 KKTAGSWYNMS

-490 YNGGTE
+490 YDGGTTNT
-496 SVSTNVQP
+496 STSVQP

-523 GTASSTDIILYKT
+523 AQASSTDIVLYKT
-536 NLTGTNG
+536 NLTGTSG

-552 TGKEGTQ
+552 TGKDTPQ
-559 DSRLALIV
+559 DSKLALIV
-567 RLKNSGQWKE
+567 RLKNSKEWKE
-577 YEVGGTTDKTWK
+577 FAVDGTTDKTWK
-589 EHTIALTDL
+589 EHTIALTGL
-598 TSSDVIDR
+598 NSTDVIDR

-625 AIVDDFTATP
+625 AILDDFTATP
-635 EAVKDLTIQV
+635 EAVKDLRIQV
-645 KEENKVSLSVKA
+645 KEENKSSLSVKA
-657 TWVLNSATEGSVV
+657 SWALNSAADDKVV

-685 NSENGDVT
+685 NGTDGEVT

-703 YIGDIELGE
+703 YIGDIVMAES
-712 TDQPFIGVRSVSKDL
+712 DQPFIGVRSVSKDL

-735 QQVPRSTYASLPEK
+735 QQVPRAEYSTLPEK
-749 KQNLYGEPELDMSA
+749 KDNPYGEPELDMSA
-763 DGAATAQQVRYV
+763 DGYKIAQQVRYI
-775 ESFETTGGATNI
+775 ETFKTEGGTTNI
-787 NYHATGPKGGTNY
+787 DYTAKGPKGGTNY
-800 VDATEGNLLT
+800 VDATDQVLK
-810 VKQGETFTLKIKGYE
+810 VAQGTKVTLKFKGYE
-825 GKDDLRFCFGRGW
+825 ATDAKDGNHDDLRWCMGKGW

-844 YKFEPGTIDQNG
+844 HIFTPIDIKQDAEKG
-856 EELFTIGQL
+856 EQLFFLGQV
-865 RKGVKENVNPGQTLQ
+865 RKGTYAQ
-880 VRIPADAKRG
+880 VQSPQSYEFTIPADAKLG
-890 MTRMRIVFSDAW
+890 KTRMRIVFSDAW
-902 FKGSLLPTGKFNKG
+902 FAGSLLPTGKFNKG
-916 FAIDFAVN
+916 FAIDFGVE

-932 QTPKSTRDE
+932 PTPKSSRDE
-941 GIAEQPEG
+941 GKAEQPEG

-982 IFGVDGSLVK
+982 IFGVEGSLVK